1 MTGESDGKKRVNITL
16 DPELH
21 SEARELGLNISG
33 VSERALRQYVQAL
46 TSDEEVVL
54 SLSASESPVDD
65 DREQQA
71 SEPSQEYADASVDE
85 IIADMSST
93 AKQFSTEVNRRSIS
107 IPDTLVDC
115 FVMLRNHLQLSGNG
129 YHRVY
134 RIRAANQRC

>member
-65 DREQQA
+65 DREQ
-71 SEPSQEYADASVDE
+71 
-85 IIADMSST
+85 
-93 AKQFSTEVNRRSIS
+93 
-107 IPDTLVDC
+107 
-115 FVMLRNHLQLSGNG
+115 
-129 YHRVY
+129 
-134 RIRAANQRC
+134 